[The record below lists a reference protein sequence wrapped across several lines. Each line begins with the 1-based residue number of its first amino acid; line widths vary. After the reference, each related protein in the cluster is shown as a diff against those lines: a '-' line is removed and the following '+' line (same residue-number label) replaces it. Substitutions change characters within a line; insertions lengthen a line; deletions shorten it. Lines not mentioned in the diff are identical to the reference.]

1 MAAYFDDKDLAH
13 FGAMGDHAPELWK
26 KFMEYYSAAFEG
38 GQLTK
43 REKLLLGFVVSHS
56 EKCPYCIDSYTQ
68 QALAHGLTME
78 HLTEAL
84 HCAASL
90 KAGIT
95 MAHGLVTRNI
105 VNKKSL

>member
-1 MAAYFDDKDLAH
+1 LI
-13 FGAMGDHAPELWK
+13 
-26 KFMEYYSAAFEG
+26 
-38 GQLTK
+38 
-43 REKLLLGFVVSHS
+43 FVIAHS

-68 QALAHGLTME
+68 QALAHELTME

-105 VNKKSL
+105 VHKKSL